1 MSVRSNT
8 HNAMRSYYQGQIEKH
23 KANVEIYLT
32 RPVGIGEHSDIL
44 GAMEVEVNMI
54 AQWDERLQVLER
66 YFLEPYDENIRTS
79 QP

>member
-1 MSVRSNT
+1 
-8 HNAMRSYYQGQIEKH
+8 MRSYYQGQIEKH
-23 KANVEIYLT
+23 KANVEIYLSS
-32 RPVGIGEHSDIL
+32 PVGIGEHSDIL